1 MRYSGSALTI
11 NGLAVPDISQE
22 PEYVGF
28 PNETGRN
35 WRQEY
40 LEIPVMLALLGLPRH
55 ARVLEVGCGR
65 GIGLPPMAR
74 RLEPSRLVGLD
85 IDPAFL
91 AEAEEHLAETGTEA
105 ELVHGD
111 VRRLPFPDGDFD
123 VVIDF
128 GTCFHIA
135 RPGPALREIA
145 RVLAPGGVFATETGV
160 SQLLSHPARARR
172 RTLPW
177 VEASQLEPFRHAL
190 LWESRRRG
198 DA

>member
-1 MRYSGSALTI
+1 MRYSGSVLTVG
-11 NGLAVPDISQE
+11 GLGIPEIGME
-22 PEYVGF
+22 PEYAGF

-35 WRQEY
+35 WRQEHV
-40 LEIPVMLALLGLPRH
+40 EIPVMLAVLDLPRH
-55 ARVLEVGCGR
+55 GRVLEVGCGR

-74 RLEPSRLVGLD
+74 RLGPSRLVGLD

-91 AEAEEHLAETGTEA
+91 AEAEQRLAETGTEA

-111 VRRLPFPDGDFD
+111 VRRLPFPDADFD

-135 RPGPALREIA
+135 RPADALREIT
-145 RVLAPGGVFATETGV
+145 RVLAPGGVFATETGL
-160 SQLLSHPARARR
+160 SQLLSHPVRARR
-172 RTLPW
+172 RSLPW
-177 VEASQLEPFRHAL
+177 ADAGGLRPWRHAV

-198 DA
+198 DV